1 MGEGRQEVE
10 KEGDVSMD
18 LPFAANLT
26 KGIYHVEILVNG
38 VIMHQQ
44 KVVKN

>member
-1 MGEGRQEVE
+1 
-10 KEGDVSMD
+10 
-18 LPFAANLT
+18 LT
-26 KGIYHVEILVNG
+26 RGIYNVEILVNG